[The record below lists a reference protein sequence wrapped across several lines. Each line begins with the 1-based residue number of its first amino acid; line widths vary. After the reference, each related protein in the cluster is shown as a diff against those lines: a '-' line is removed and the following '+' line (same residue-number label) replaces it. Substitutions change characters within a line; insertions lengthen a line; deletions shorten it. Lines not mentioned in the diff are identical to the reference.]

1 MSTVPSE
8 PRSTAPVFVVGSP
21 RSGTTLLYD
30 MLLSAGGFAVYLG
43 ESSIFNLVAPRFGD
57 LRRPEHR
64 EQMLNAWLGSKLFR
78 ISGLNREQIHKQ
90 ILSECRNAGDFLRL
104 FMDEVARQQGAQR
117 WAANTPEEI
126 LYLPQIKKTLP
137 NALFI
142 HVIRDGRDVALSLS
156 RKRYIRPFPWKE
168 KEGLMGAGIYWD
180 WIVQKGRDYGRKLGP
195 DYLEIHFEELLA
207 KPTETLAAIGE
218 FLCHDLDYARIRQR
232 ALGSVAKPNT
242 SFKSEE
248 SAFNPVARWKTQF
261 TPEQLLLFEGL
272 VGDQLTNLG
281 YGLSSAGKAGCSPFK
296 LARMRATYRFF
307 FAAKRWYKNSPWT
320 RGLRPQLTSEEI
332 DDVAIADEEGA
343 KTFRAQSAPPVRV

>member
-1 MSTVPSE
+1 LTTESIES
-8 PRSTAPVFVVGSP
+8 RSTAPVFVVGSP

-43 ESSIFNLVAPRFGD
+43 ESSIFNLVAPSFGE
-57 LRRPEHR
+57 LRLARNR
-64 EQMLNAWLGSKLFR
+64 KRMLNAWLGSKLFR
-78 ISGLNREQIHKQ
+78 ISGLNREEIAKK

-104 FMDEVARQQGAQR
+104 FMDEVARQQGVQR

-126 LYLPQIKKTLP
+126 LYVPLIKKTVQ

-168 KEGLMGAGIYWD
+168 REDLMGAAIYWD
-180 WIVQKGRDYGRKLGP
+180 WIVQKGREYGRQLGP
-195 DYLEIHFEELLA
+195 DYMEIHFEDLIAQPREALA
-207 KPTETLAAIGE
+207 RVGE
-218 FLCHDLDYARIRQR
+218 FICQHLDYDRIQRR

-242 SFKSEE
+242 SFRSE
-248 SAFNPVARWKTQF
+248 AADFNPVARWKKQF

-272 VGDQLTNLG
+272 VGDQLRNLG
-281 YGLSSAGKAGCSPFK
+281 YPLFTEAKAASSHFEV
-296 LARMRATYRFF
+296 ARMRASYRLFF
-307 FAAKRWYKNSPWT
+307 SAKRWYKNSRWT
-320 RGLRPQLTSEEI
+320 RPIRPQLTAEEI

-343 KTFRAQSAPPVRV
+343 KRYWEHARPSVRG